1 MNKVFKL
8 LPLLL
13 VLGLAGCRPTQNSS
27 NNSGNSGNTSGGDT
41 SGGDTTQNDNDK
53 AAEEVIKTIANSL
66 FGSSVKGT
74 DYFEDSDEYGP
85 YYYVGAYLSTSM
97 TNQEAYEEA
106 TAYVPTSYSLLEAAA
121 AGTFSDGTA
130 YYGGTFENTAGTVDI
145 EVTAYQ
151 DDDGPVIQFLA
162 YDAEA

>member
-13 VLGLAGCRPTQNSS
+13 VLGLAGCRPANNSS
-27 NNSGNSGNTSGGDT
+27 NNNGGDSGNSGDT
-41 SGGDTTQNDNDK
+41 TGGDTTQNANDK

-74 DYFEDSDEYGP
+74 NYFEDSDDYGP

-106 TAYVPTSYSLLEAAA
+106 VAYVPTDYSLLETAA
-121 AGTFSDGTA
+121 AGTYSDGTA